1 VESGLIAV
9 EQQVYNAKVDEA
21 LHVRAAQHPSI
32 LELEAHCPNCHANA
46 PIADFSGS
54 IRQAVCPCCHK
65 SFAPQ
70 LGHLVQAL
78 YARAGL
84 SEAEGK

>member
-1 VESGLIAV
+1 MESGLIAV
-9 EQQVYNAKVDEA
+9 ERQVYNAKVDEA

-32 LELEAHCPNCHANA
+32 LELEVHYPKCRANA
-46 PIADFSGS
+46 PIVDFSGS

-78 YARAGL
+78 YASAGL
-84 SEAEGK
+84 SEAEG